1 MFSSNESQQHK
12 DSEDVTWDRQFSAWL
27 DMLTLPI
34 TLPLWWTDQ
43 KMHEVALKL
52 ALSVCYEKIES
63 FCVAIKNVTFFEEKS
78 AKILSHYLLVLLRA
92 LCTSLNFLSRDLKLL
107 VRLLLEFSL
116 FLLELLEL
124 HFFLINFILFL
135 LKYSKFYKCVI
146 LDFIYDKVKFG
157 LSLNFFICF
166 F

>member
-1 MFSSNESQQHK
+1 
-12 DSEDVTWDRQFSAWL
+12 
-27 DMLTLPI
+27 
-34 TLPLWWTDQ
+34 
-43 KMHEVALKL
+43 MHEVALKL
-52 ALSVCYEKIES
+52 ALLVCYEKIES

-135 LKYSKFYKCVI
+135 PKYSKFYKCVI

-166 F
+166 FKAIVYIPVTTNFFLL